1 MLRSHTMTPG
11 QQDILRGTYSAD
23 FINRNAMCFAVEAP
37 GLVDDSRIERGI
49 VAMIRQHPVLRM
61 IPAQEGPDWRQH
73 MLSPDLDW
81 RGFFVHDLVELQALR
96 EGMTAGATSLIE
108 GFDVFASPPWGV
120 ARVRADDTDYLVFV
134 FNHLLTDLV
143 AVSHFI
149 RTFII
154 AALGDG
160 EDSLVPDTYI
170 AYLEALER
178 EWASDPSDDVR
189 WWLERPWGE
198 ITSVPDLQL
207 VDGALRSERVEI
219 VDLLPERELHAGRL
233 SEALLIDAVE
243 QAIRDIAHVPITRI
257 DAARVGR
264 SNHRERSAGGWLS
277 HAVPFVSTQESST
290 DLADAR
296 NKAAAWIAAFRHVR
310 ARPDLTTEDHFS
322 AQVFV
327 NFFGTF
333 SPQNWTLKGFRVA
346 AVQPSYRVPG
356 RSSLTPFHLKVRKA
370 GEDWAFEWS
379 MSPQYERA
387 EALGE
392 MSTRTRAL
400 LSTNH

>member
-1 MLRSHTMTPG
+1 MTPG
-11 QQDILRGTYSAD
+11 QQDILRGTYTSD

-37 GLVDDSRIERGI
+37 GLVDDSRVERGI

-61 IPAQEGPDWRQH
+61 IPVKEGPDWRQH
-73 MLSPDLDW
+73 LLTPDLDW
-81 RGFFVHDLVELQALR
+81 RGFFVHDQVEPQALR
-96 EGMTAGATSLIE
+96 DGMTARATSLIE
-108 GFDVFASPPWGV
+108 RFDVFASPPWGI
-120 ARVRADDTDYLVFV
+120 VRIRAGETDYLVFV

-154 AALGDG
+154 AAQGGG
-160 EDSLVPDTYI
+160 EEALVPDTYV
-170 AYLEALER
+170 AYLEALES
-178 EWASDPSDDVR
+178 EWASDPSEDAR
-189 WWLERPWGE
+189 WWIDRPWGE
-198 ITSVPDLQL
+198 IPSVPDLQL
-207 VDGALRSERVEI
+207 VDGAPRSERVDI
-219 VDLLPERELHAGRL
+219 LDLLPERELRAARL

-243 QAIRDIAHVPITRI
+243 QAIRDVTRVPITRI

-264 SNHRERSAGGWLS
+264 NNHRERSASGWLS
-277 HAVPFVSTQESST
+277 HAVPFVTARASST

-296 NKAAAWIAAFRHVR
+296 NRAAAWIAAFRRVR

-333 SPQNWTLKGFRVA
+333 SPQNWTLEGFRVA
-346 AVQPSYRVPG
+346 AVQPDYRVPG

-370 GEDWAFEWS
+370 GDDWAFEWS

-387 EALGE
+387 GALGE
-392 MSTRTRAL
+392 LSSRTRAL
-400 LSTNH
+400 LSA